1 MSATP
6 PNSPRDPRAP
16 EGANCAEHPGR
27 PALFTCPRCGSYA
40 CVVCFHTAVDRCQR
54 CLARDPTE
62 AAPPL
67 PWERREEPLFRRFA
81 RTLGSAFA
89 PVRTAPA
96 FAHAGVRAPLRFMLL
111 SVVPLALLAGVIP
124 HTRTLLFEGGF
135 KVRVIGTPMPGQL
148 EIALDVAR
156 AMGLQ
161 LLLTAVECLCVA
173 LPFVSLCRAYA
184 PQRTHAAVRSMYYRL
199 WLLPAFSLLFFL
211 VPLALPAPIEG
222 VQPFWASMFALTA
235 FAFSALLRVL
245 LFVTMNSTARLA
257 CGLGPWL
264 SIVVVL
270 VPAGVWMAAK
280 PFVDEAAVRLLPA
293 IDAKVL
299 ENAQRG

>member
-6 PNSPRDPRAP
+6 PNTPRDSRAP
-16 EGANCAEHPGR
+16 EGASCAEHPGR

-67 PWERREEPLFRRFA
+67 PWEHAGEPLLRRYL

-96 FAHAGVRAPLRFMLL
+96 FAHPGTAAALRFMLL
-111 SVVPLALLAGVIP
+111 SVVPLALLAGVVP
-124 HTRTLLFEGGF
+124 HTRHLLFEGGF
-135 KVRVIGTPMPGQL
+135 AVRVIGTPMPGGL
-148 EIALDVAR
+148 DIALDVAR

-161 LLLTAVECLCVA
+161 LLLTAIECLCVA

-184 PQRTHAAVRSMYYRL
+184 PQRVHAAVRSMYYRL
-199 WLLPAFSLLFFL
+199 WLLPAFSLVFFL
-211 VPLALPAPIEG
+211 VPLALPAPVG
-222 VQPFWASMFALTA
+222 GAQPFWASMLALMAFAL
-235 FAFSALLRVL
+235 SALLRVL
-245 LFVTMNSTARLA
+245 LFVSMNSTARLA

-280 PFVDEAAVRLLPA
+280 PFVDEAAVLLLPA
-293 IDAKVL
+293 IDPKVI
-299 ENAQRG
+299 ENAQGG

>member
-1 MSATP
+1 MSVT
-6 PNSPRDPRAP
+6 PNSPRDLRAP
-16 EGANCAEHPGR
+16 EGATCAEHPGR

-40 CVVCFHTAVDRCQR
+40 CVVCFHTAIDRCQR

-67 PWERREEPLFRRFA
+67 PWEHEGEPLFRRYL

-96 FAHAGVRAPLRFMLL
+96 FAHAGVAAARRFMLL

-148 EIALDVAR
+148 DIVLDIAR

-161 LLLTAVECLCVA
+161 VLLTAVECLCVA
-173 LPFVSLCRAYA
+173 MPFVSLCRAYA
-184 PQRTHAAVRSMYYRL
+184 PQRMQAAVRSMYYRL
-199 WLLPAFSLLFFL
+199 WLLPAFSLLFYL
-211 VPLALPAPIEG
+211 VPLALPAQTGSSP
-222 VQPFWASMFALTA
+222 PLWAAMVALVLVA
-235 FAFSALLRVL
+235 GSGILRVL
-245 LFVTMNSTARLA
+245 LFVAMNSTARIA

-264 SIVVVL
+264 SIVVVV
-270 VPAGVWMAAK
+270 VPFGVWVAAK
-280 PFVDEAAVRLLPA
+280 PFVDEAAIRLLPA
-293 IDAKVL
+293 IDAKVM